1 LRARVTRI
9 SVADQAGTVQAARV
23 GAVTGFVVDVLVVGA
38 GLGGLSAALLPD
50 RSLDADCGNSGA

>member
-1 LRARVTRI
+1 M
-9 SVADQAGTVQAARV
+9 QAARV